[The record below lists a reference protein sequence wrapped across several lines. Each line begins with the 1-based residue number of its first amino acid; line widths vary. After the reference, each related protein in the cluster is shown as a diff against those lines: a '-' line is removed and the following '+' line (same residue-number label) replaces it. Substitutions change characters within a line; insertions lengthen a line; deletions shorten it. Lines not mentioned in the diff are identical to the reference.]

1 MSTKTTSRE
10 RTWTPRYAWM
20 PVSTR
25 HIKNGAHRSAKRSPT
40 TLPERLGE
48 QRHVEL
54 DGRDVVVRTLDPA
67 DRRREDVRL
76 RPRFFRD
83 ALGQLEVVPGLHED
97 HLNAFGLH
105 LANDLDEVL
114 WRRRDAGAIFERAD
128 LDEAEARQEVDH
140 VGMIGD
146 HLCATHG
153 LQDLVPALHLP
164 VELLQERLPVLL
176 ERRAVVG
183 REA

>member
-25 HIKNGAHRSAKRSPT
+25 HIKNGAHRSARRSPT

-54 DGRDVVVRTLDPA
+54 DGRDVVVRALDPA

-83 ALGQLEVVPGLHED
+83 ALGQLEVIPGLHED
-97 HLNAFGLH
+97 HLNAFGLRS
-105 LANDLDEVL
+105 E
-114 WRRRDAGAIFERAD
+114 
-128 LDEAEARQEVDH
+128 
-140 VGMIGD
+140 
-146 HLCATHG
+146 
-153 LQDLVPALHLP
+153 
-164 VELLQERLPVLL
+164 
-176 ERRAVVG
+176 ERREGKSVDLGG
-183 REA
+183 RRIIKKKKKLKAASTDHT